1 MHMCT
6 LSHSHT
12 HTYTQ
17 SKKKKIKG
25 KVTHKWM
32 LLQTYWKAVPN
43 SPLLEH
49 FWKTLQ
55 LNIKIKIHEHMQ
67 KENNIKPLLKIES
80 QILFKQNPRPSAGS
94 FKGNFGRIDF
104 TIYLLWIFITNHE
117 KRNTLWSM
125 GKTSQVY
132 TKGFYNFTL
141 MISISRVW
149 ELIRYSGVKQDFFQ
163 CVTTQYIPFKK
174 DWRLH

>member
-1 MHMCT
+1 
-6 LSHSHT
+6 
-12 HTYTQ
+12 
-17 SKKKKIKG
+17 
-25 KVTHKWM
+25 M

-43 SPLLEH
+43 SPLLES

-55 LNIKIKIHEHMQ
+55 LNIKIKIHEHMR
-67 KENNIKPLLKIES
+67 KKNNIKPLLKIAS

-104 TIYLLWIFITNHE
+104 SICLLWIFITNHE

-149 ELIRYSGVKQDFFQ
+149 ELIRYSGVKQDFFSV
-163 CVTTQYIPFKK
+163 CNNPVHSF
-174 DWRLH
+174 

>member
-1 MHMCT
+1 
-6 LSHSHT
+6 
-12 HTYTQ
+12 
-17 SKKKKIKG
+17 
-25 KVTHKWM
+25 M

-43 SPLLEH
+43 SPLLER

-55 LNIKIKIHEHMQ
+55 LNIKIKIHEHMR
-67 KENNIKPLLKIES
+67 KKNNIKPLLKIAS

-104 TIYLLWIFITNHE
+104 TICLLWIFITSHE

-163 CVTTQYIPFKK
+163 CVTAQYIPFKK